1 MKNALAF
8 LLGCV
13 ALIVGVAMLVQTNYS
28 IVLGL
33 FWVVVGAALIVL
45 TVAHEIRRNWK

>member
-1 MKNALAF
+1 VKNALAF

-28 IVLGL
+28 LVIGL
-33 FWVVVGAALIVL
+33 FWVVVGASLIVL
-45 TVAHEIRRNWK
+45 SVTQEIRRNWK